1 MKVLEPSM
9 IFPGEKIVH
18 VTGYHWIYV
27 LRAFLP
33 LALVL
38 IIGTVAWAL
47 MPSQATSLIIMI
59 ALIASMVWIVVRY
72 LDTVVKRCY
81 VTDRRLINR
90 SGWTKRDTQDVTLDR
105 IGGIFLDQTPM
116 ERFFG
121 YGRIRLI
128 VPVIQIPLP
137 EYLRNPIAFRNA
149 IYLKPVAKEP
159 EKPDDDVLEAAEHD
173 RVAAEKDDRFGTET
187 VSLKDL
193 RETVEDLDEHS
204 LGADMGGEFGTDTST
219 EFGTDTSDNFAEAT
233 DTAELAEADAGLDGT
248 DDGSGGAD
256 GGEDT

>member
-1 MKVLEPSM
+1 MKVLEPDM
-9 IFPGEKIVH
+9 IFPGEEIVH
-18 VTGYHWIYV
+18 TTGYHWIYV
-27 LRAFLP
+27 FRSFLP
-33 LALVL
+33 FVL
-38 IIGTVAWAL
+38 ILVGGTLAWAL
-47 MPSQATSLIIMI
+47 VPSRATSAITMM
-59 ALIASMVWIVVRY
+59 ALIASIVWIVMKF

-81 VTDRRLINR
+81 VTNRRLINR

-105 IGGIFLDQTPM
+105 IGGIFLEQTPM

-137 EYLRNPIAFRNA
+137 EYLRNPVAFRNA
-149 IYLKPVAKEP
+149 IYLKPTAKEP

-173 RVAAEKDDRFGTET
+173 RAAKEEDDRFGADT

-193 RETVEDLDEHS
+193 QETVENFEGQD
-204 LGADMGGEFGTDTST
+204 LGADMGGNFGT
-219 EFGTDTSDNFAEAT
+219 ETSDDLFATT
-233 DTAELAEADAGLDGT
+233 DDADLIDADADASADMA
-248 DDGSGGAD
+248 DDGGGAD

>member
-1 MKVLEPSM
+1 MKVLEPTM

-38 IIGTVAWAL
+38 TIGSIGWAL
-47 MPSQATSLIIMI
+47 VPSQAASLIILI
-59 ALIASMVWIVVRY
+59 ALIASIVWIVVRY

-81 VTDRRLINR
+81 VTNRRLINR

-105 IGGIFLDQTPM
+105 IGGVFLDQTPM
-116 ERFFG
+116 ERFLG
-121 YGRIRLI
+121 YGRIKLI

-149 IYLKPVAKEP
+149 LYIKPKEP

-173 RVAAEKDDRFGTET
+173 RLAGEKDDRFGTET

-193 RETVEDLDEHS
+193 RETVEDLDEHG
-204 LGADMGGEFGTDTST
+204 LGNDMGAEFGADTSN
-219 EFGTDTSDNFAEAT
+219 NFAETT
-233 DTAELAEADAGLDGT
+233 DVAELAEAEAGLDGA
-248 DDGSGGAD
+248 DDGGAD
-256 GGEDT
+256 GSEDT